1 MTHILR
7 IIYYSRIYIFNIIF
21 VNLFY
26 INVAYY
32 DHSLIVLQ
40 LCVNTFYDKY
50 KHVRISYTKYILY
63 NIKLNKLIYFVIYH
77 CINIIMITRQIQ
89 IK

>member
-7 IIYYSRIYIFNIIF
+7 IIYYSRTYIFNIIF

-26 INVAYY
+26 INFTYY

-40 LCVNTFYDKY
+40 ICVNTFYDKY
-50 KHVRISYTKYILY
+50 KYVRIHYTQYILY
-63 NIKLNKLIYFVIYH
+63 
-77 CINIIMITRQIQ
+77 IT
-89 IK
+89 